1 MNGIEKNRL
10 GVSRRWFLRGATG
23 FAAAPTIIPPAQAR
37 PSIMDGITAGDVTSN
52 SAVIWAKADRVSRL
66 FVEWSTNDNFHN
78 SKRLPYLA
86 VTARTGHTGQI
97 VLNNLP
103 PGKEIY
109 YRARFDSA
117 DGLTTGEFAT
127 GSLRTAGP
135 GRDVS
140 FVFGGDQ
147 CGAGWGIDPALGGL
161 GLFKTMQ
168 GTGPDFLVH
177 LGDRIY
183 ADQQLNA
190 SVILGD
196 GSRWT
201 NIITPA
207 KKKVAESVDE
217 YRGNYSYNFL
227 DEHYRRFSAAV
238 PMIATWDD
246 HEVANNW
253 WPGKVL
259 RRRFMQRTGYSET
272 SIDLLAQRGRQ
283 AFFDF
288 TPMRRDTSDPSRIYR
303 KISYGSLVDIF
314 LLDSRSHRAPNLNNR
329 SDKADADATLL
340 GPAQNAWLKRSLAES
355 RAVWKFVGNPV
366 PIAHVRRKQRPRY
379 DKWANG
385 DNGMPLGREIEM
397 AEILSHIKN
406 HHIRN
411 VVWLAADV
419 HYSAANFFDPGRA
432 AFPDFTPFWE
442 FIGGPFHTKPG
453 RIRHQDLTFGPQ
465 RRFRT
470 PVSEDRNPPP
480 SSGHQYFGHA
490 HIDAKTGGLTVTFRD
505 LSNRILH
512 SQSITPDR

>member
-1 MNGIEKNRL
+1 MNGVGKNRS

-23 FAAAPTIIPPAQAR
+23 FAAAPAIIAPARAR
-37 PSIMDGITAGDVTSN
+37 PTIKDGITAGDVTSN
-52 SAVIWAKADRVSRL
+52 SAVIWASADRISRL
-66 FVEWSTNDNFHN
+66 FVEWSTNDSFRNAT
-78 SKRLPYLA
+78 RLPYLT

-103 PGKEIY
+103 PGKEII

-117 DGLTTGEFAT
+117 DGLTSGESAT
-127 GSLRTAGP
+127 GRLRTAGP

-147 CGAGWGIDPALGGL
+147 GGAGWGINPASGGMR
-161 GLFKTMQ
+161 LFETMQ
-168 GTGPDFLVH
+168 GTNPDFLVH

-183 ADQQLNA
+183 ADRPLNET
-190 SVILGD
+190 VILGD

-201 NIITPA
+201 NIVTPA

-227 DEHYRRFSAAV
+227 DAHYRRFSAAV
-238 PMIATWDD
+238 PMMATWDD

-253 WPGKVL
+253 WPGKDL
-259 RRRFMQRTGYSET
+259 RRRFMQRKGYSVSSVDE
-272 SIDLLAQRGRQ
+272 LARHGRQ
-283 AFFDF
+283 AFFDY
-288 TPMRRDTSDPSRIYR
+288 TPMRRDTADPDRIYR
-303 KISYGSLVDIF
+303 KISYGPLVDIF
-314 LLDSRSHRAPNLNNR
+314 LLDARSYRDPNHL
-329 SDKADADATLL
+329 SQQDKAGAGATLL
-340 GPAQNAWLKRSLAES
+340 GPAQSAWLKRSLAES
-355 RAVWKFVGNPV
+355 RAVWKFVGNPL
-366 PIAHVRRKQRPRY
+366 PIAHVRRKKRPRY

-385 DNGMPLGREIEM
+385 DNGLPLGREIEM
-397 AEILSHIKN
+397 AAILSHIKN

-432 AFPDFTPFWE
+432 AFQEFNPFWE
-442 FIGGPFHTKPG
+442 FIAGPFHTKPG
-453 RIRHQDLTFGPQ
+453 RIRNQDRTFGPD

-470 PVSEDRNPPP
+470 PVSEDKNPPP
-480 SSGHQYFGHA
+480 SAGHQYFGHA
-490 HIDAKTGGLTVTFRD
+490 RIDAKTAGLTVTFRD
-505 LSNRILH
+505 LSNQVLY